1 LPDLPSE
8 SLNISPVGEPMG
20 ANANLT
26 HIRIVLVEPAGA
38 RNVGSVAR
46 VMKNMGLQQLVLVN
60 PHCDPVSLEAQ
71 HMAVHAADVLVN
83 AVQADSIPE
92 ALQGCTRVV
101 ATTSRDNP
109 VNTPT
114 GSPRQLLPPL
124 VAQTQPAALL
134 FGPEDRGLSDAE
146 LAYAQIF
153 LRIPSHPVYP
163 SLNLAQAVGIC
174 GYELYQSLCLGQP
187 EEEGDRDQNL
197 DLASFEALE
206 AYFQHLE
213 TVLLQI
219 GYLYPHTQASR
230 MAKFRRLFSRTGL
243 SVTEV
248 AMLRGML
255 RQFSWC
261 LGQQSSK

>member
-1 LPDLPSE
+1 MPE
-8 SLNISPVGEPMG
+8 SIHSSLD
-20 ANANLT
+20 

-46 VMKNMGLQQLVLVN
+46 VMKNMGLQHLVLVN
-60 PHCDPVSLEAQ
+60 PQCDPASLDAQ
-71 HMAVHAADVLVN
+71 HMAVHAADVLAN
-83 AVQADSIPE
+83 AVQVDSIPG
-92 ALQGCTRVV
+92 ALQGCQRVL
-101 ATTSRDNP
+101 ATTSRETP

-114 GSPRQLLPPL
+114 APPRQLLPQLLAPP
-124 VAQTQPAALL
+124 QPAALL

-146 LAYAQIF
+146 LAYAQDF
-153 LRIPSHPVYP
+153 LRIPSHPAYA

-174 GYELYQSLCLGQP
+174 GYELYQSLSPFQARENL
-187 EEEGDRDQNL
+187 DFDQDL
-197 DLASFEALE
+197 ASPDLASFEALE

-219 GYLYPHTQASR
+219 GYLYPHTQTSR
-230 MAKFRRLFSRTGL
+230 MGKFRRLFSRTGL
-243 SVTEV
+243 SATEV
-248 AMLRGML
+248 AMLRGIL